1 MLDKT
6 VHGAEADG
14 VAATVS
20 VRGAAAFARGVAD
33 ELRSDRT
40 IYLSVAAYCIVVATM
55 LILTGTYDRSGF
67 SAYVPMWQITF
78 AVTFP
83 AVFLTWRLAQL
94 MLRQRRGASEAVAKV
109 LAPASAARLVA
120 GIVLMQFLL
129 AFQIAFTS
137 AKNAMPVLQGGF
149 PHDKWQAD
157 FDQWLH
163 FGADPVASLHSYFGS
178 PTVTWLLE
186 QNYSKIWFIVT
197 FGCLFIF
204 CVGEQAR
211 ARRTHHVLL
220 FVASWVLVG
229 NVFAHLFLSAGPI
242 FYGNVTGD
250 HSRFASIAQHVFD
263 NGSEGSFTQMVQAYL
278 WQMYASGSTAFGT
291 GISAFPSVH
300 VAATTVVCLTAWRK
314 SRFWGCASA
323 AYLALILFSSVYLG
337 WHYAID
343 GYFAIGAVLVID
355 WLLRRILRPEIAGDC
370 TG

>member
-1 MLDKT
+1 MQDKT
-6 VHGAEADG
+6 VQQAGSNS
-14 VAATVS
+14 ATRTVPLGH
-20 VRGAAAFARGVAD
+20 VWALVPAVAD

-40 IYLSVAAYCIVVATM
+40 IYLSVAAYCIVVAAI
-55 LILTGTYDRSGF
+55 LILTGTYDGSVF
-67 SAYVPMWQITF
+67 SAYVPMWQIIF

-163 FGADPVASLHSYFGS
+163 FGADPVAFLHTYFGS
-178 PTVTWLLE
+178 PTLTWLLE

-300 VAATTVVCLTAWRK
+300 VAATTVVCLAAWRK

-343 GYFAIGAVLVID
+343 GYFAIGAVLLID

-370 TG
+370 AG